1 MEPAVTVVLDRA
13 VDSPRPYS
21 TGHLGDTRFSWLQGE
36 LEASS
41 LAGGGPTA
49 GGTLS
54 DAGERSFTTQIPAYK
69 KSLRQRVV
77 GRFNSV

>member
-1 MEPAVTVVLDRA
+1 MKVVLDRV
-13 VDSPRPYS
+13 VDSSRSYS

-36 LEASS
+36 PETSS

-54 DAGERSFTTQIPAYK
+54 AAGERSFTTDTKRTKKIAPPA
-69 KSLRQRVV
+69 SGGAIQQCLI
-77 GRFNSV
+77 